1 MSTPGMLDRRS
12 FLRLTGLAA
21 TGLVLGF
28 DATGALAA
36 DGQVTFEPNGFL
48 RIAPDGTVTLWS
60 TKAEVGQG
68 VSTALPMIVAEE
80 LDAEWTRVRVE
91 YAPIDPQRFGN
102 QDTGGSYSVRGSW
115 KPLRRA
121 GAAARMMLVAAAA
134 ERWGVAVATC
144 RTEVGVVVH
153 DPTSRRLGYGE
164 LAGDAAR
171 QPVPKEPTLKTPEQ
185 RRLFGTRIARVD
197 LPAKVDGSARYSL
210 DVRVPGMLFASL
222 ERCPTHGGKVAKL
235 DGSRALARPGV
246 RHVVPLEHAVAVVAD
261 DTWTAMQARAD
272 LDITWDHGPLAGLD
286 RRGIE
291 QRFDADAVREGVAH
305 KVTGDFAAA
314 LARAP
319 RTVEADY
326 HVPYVAHAPMEP
338 QNTTAHVQGDRCQL
352 WSPVQL
358 PSWAV
363 PAVAAA
369 LGIPPANVT
378 LERPMVGGAFGR
390 RLYHDYAIEAALVS
404 KALQI
409 PVQVVWTREDDM
421 RGGFY
426 RPASRHRLTAG
437 LRDGR
442 LVAFRHRVIAPSISL
457 QILPDEVK
465 NGVDENISD
474 GLVDW
479 PYDVGDYR
487 AEHVQSDPGIPALW
501 WRSVWSSQN
510 PFGSEGFLD
519 ECATAAGAD
528 PLGFRLALLTKQPR
542 HAGVLRLAAERAGW
556 GRRLPNGRGM
566 GLAMHASFG
575 SFAAMVAE
583 VSLVKG
589 EPRVHRA
596 VIALDCGTVVNP
608 DTVRAQLE
616 GAVVFG
622 LSAALYSRI
631 TIERGATVES
641 NFDGHRI
648 LRLPETPVIEVHLVP
663 STEPPGGVGEPGVP
677 VVAPAVANALFAA
690 TGRRWRRMPFV
701 EGPV

>member
-1 MSTPGMLDRRS
+1 MSASGRLDRRT

-28 DATGALAA
+28 DATGALAL
-36 DGQVTFEPNGFL
+36 DGQATFEPNGFL
-48 RIAPDGTVTLWS
+48 RIAPDGTTTLWS

-68 VSTALPMIVAEE
+68 VSTALPLLVAEE
-80 LDAEWTRVRVE
+80 LDADWTRVHVA
-91 YAPIDPQRFGN
+91 YAPIDPARYGN

-121 GAAARMMLVAAAA
+121 GAAARAMLLAAGAA
-134 ERWGVAVATC
+134 RWGVDVATC
-144 RTEVGVVVH
+144 RTEAGVVVH
-153 DPTSRRLGYGE
+153 TPTSRRLGYGE
-164 LAGDAAR
+164 LAAEAAK

-185 RRLFGTRIARVD
+185 RRLFGAPVARVD

-222 ERCPTHGGKVAKL
+222 ERCPTHGGKVARV
-235 DGSRALARPGV
+235 DGTRALALPGV
-246 RHVVPLEHAVAVVAD
+246 RHVVPLERGVAVVAD
-261 DTWTAMQARAD
+261 DTWTAMRARAA
-272 LDITWDHGPLAGLD
+272 LDVTWDHGPLVTLD
-286 RRGIE
+286 RDGVE
-291 QRFDADAVREGVAH
+291 ARFDADAGREGVKH
-305 KVTGDFAAA
+305 KATGDFEAS
-314 LARAP
+314 LARAE
-319 RTVEADY
+319 RTLEADY

-338 QNTTAHVQGDRCQL
+338 QNTTAHVEGDRCRL

-358 PSWAV
+358 PSWAI
-363 PAVAAA
+363 PAVAGA
-369 LGIPPANVT
+369 LGIPAANVT
-378 LERPMVGGAFGR
+378 LERPFVGGAFGR

-404 KALQI
+404 KALQR
-409 PVQVVWTREDDM
+409 PVQLMWTREDDV
-421 RGGFY
+421 RGGYY

-437 LRDGR
+437 LTAGR
-442 LVAFRHRVIAPSISL
+442 LTAFRHRVIAPSISL
-457 QILPDEVK
+457 QLVPEEVK
-465 NGVDENISD
+465 DGVDENLGE

-479 PYDVGDYR
+479 PYEVGDYR
-487 AEHVQSDPGIPALW
+487 AEHVQSDPGVPALW

-519 ECATAAGAD
+519 ECAVAAGAD
-528 PLGFRLALLTKQPR
+528 PLAFRLALLARQPR

-556 GRRLPNGRGM
+556 GRRLPKGHGM

-575 SFAAMVAE
+575 SHAAMVAE
-583 VSLVKG
+583 VSVENG

-596 VIALDCGTVVNP
+596 VIALDCGTVVSP

-663 STEPPGGVGEPGVP
+663 SAEPPGGVGEPGVP

-690 TGRRWRRMPFV
+690 TGKRWRRMPFV